1 MRSTVALNRLSARKL
16 QCHSRRSKLISKILF
31 IYRQNILAKQLSQ
44 AMCYE
49 QIFILLHASKFQNFF
64 TKLSMKVKDVKLFT
78 RVL

>member
-1 MRSTVALNRLSARKL
+1 MYVLLWLNSAAVQMFFIERYFCFLRDIVLEEDWNNINHLSARKL

-49 QIFILLHASKFQNFF
+49 
-64 TKLSMKVKDVKLFT
+64 
-78 RVL
+78 